1 MPKISENIAIG
12 QFFQSRAFFIL
23 AAISTQFAPATL
35 NFTYDDICFSRK
47 CYSLFLFLLQK
58 NTFQFLIASNGSASY
73 GIWLFKTLE
82 TSGAFLGYSFGSPY
96 CREQFPYTNQQ
107 LLQMRVIVRL
117 LSHCSNSTT
126 TTRLP
131 FTNSTSRPSTNFT
144 ELSIN
149 FTAPTGPTPTVRS
162 GQQSA

>member
-73 GIWLFKTLE
+73 GIWLFKKLE
-82 TSGAFLGYSFGSPY
+82 TSYAFLGYSFGSSN
-96 CREQFPYTNQQ
+96 CRERFRYTNQQ
-107 LLQMRVIVRL
+107 LLQIGVIVRL
-117 LSHCSNSTT
+117 ISHCSNSTT
-126 TTRLP
+126 TTRPP
-131 FTNSTSRPSTNFT
+131 FTSSTGPITNFT
-144 ELSIN
+144 RS
-149 FTAPTGPTPTVRS
+149 TGPTS
-162 GQQSA
+162 FAKAGQQSV